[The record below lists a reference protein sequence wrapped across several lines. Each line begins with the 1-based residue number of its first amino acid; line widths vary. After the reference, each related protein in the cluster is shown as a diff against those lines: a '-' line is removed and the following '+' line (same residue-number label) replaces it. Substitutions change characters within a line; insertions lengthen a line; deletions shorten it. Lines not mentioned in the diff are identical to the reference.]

1 MTMKKSLILPIFAAA
16 LALGSCNDDDNR
28 IFDESA
34 ADRLENSKQSN
45 FEMLCAD
52 GGKWAMEYFANTD
65 EPGYLFVLEF
75 RPDKSVTITSDHKWI
90 DSKETSETSMFDV
103 ITDNGV
109 VLTFNTYNKVFH
121 VFSDPANIT
130 GPNAPKDPNGE
141 DEDETGYGHEG
152 DYEFMIMSHE
162 STDSR
167 IRLRGKKHAL
177 NAYLLRLDAATDVSA
192 YLAHAKELRSQ
203 FDAKRFPTYIMT
215 ETATGETYDVTG
227 LAAGVVTVVPTGS
240 TNPFAQT
247 ETKACIITEKGM
259 RPYVPFEFIRK
270 DNSLFAVSEFTWSE
284 QGLVAPGLVITA
296 THPSTNL
303 CRQDLKWDINIDS
316 FSPALQAA
324 FEEANAQTQTIT
336 VAGFGKQPAF
346 TVPSFEYKSKNGK
359 LTFNF
364 SAKVGKVS
372 FRYFGTVEALSD
384 SKVKIQFSAPDDAMT
399 KYIIPLAPKVI
410 DFIKTLEG
418 EFEVVNK
425 TPLDPS
431 EVTFTGITNP
441 AISYSIIVK

>member
-1 MTMKKSLILPIFAAA
+1 MKKSLILPIFAAA
-16 LALGSCNDDDNR
+16 LALGSCSNDDVR

-45 FEMLCAD
+45 FDMLCAD

-65 EPGYLFVLEF
+65 EPGYLFVMEF

-90 DSKETSETSMFDV
+90 DGKETAETSMWDV

-121 VFSDPANIT
+121 IFSDPANIT
-130 GPNAPKDPNGE
+130 GPNAPKDQYGD

-177 NAYLLRLDAATDVSA
+177 NAYLVRLDADADVSA

-203 FDAKRFPTYIMT
+203 FDSKRFPTYVMT
-215 ETATGETYDVTG
+215 ETASGETYDVTG
-227 LAAGVVTVVPTGS
+227 IADGVVEVLPTGS

-270 DNSLFAVSEFTWSE
+270 DNSIFTVSEFTWSE
-284 QGLVAPGLVITA
+284 NGLVAPGLAITA
-296 THPSTNL
+296 PAPSTNL
-303 CRQDLKWDINIDS
+303 CRQDLSWNIDVDS
-316 FSPALQAA
+316 FSDALQTA
-324 FEEANAQTQTIT
+324 FAEANAQTQTISVT
-336 VAGFGKQPAF
+336 GFGKQPTI
-346 TVPSFEYKSKNGK
+346 TVPGFVYKSKNGK
-359 LTFNF
+359 LTFSF
-364 SAKVGKVS
+364 TAKVGKVN
-372 FRYFGTVEALSD
+372 FNYFGSMEKLSD
-384 SKVKIQFSAPDDAMT
+384 SKVKIQFTTPDDAIT
-399 KYIIPLAPKVI
+399 KYILPLAPKTI
-410 DFIKTLEG
+410 DFVKMFEG
-418 EFEVVNK
+418 EFTVVNK
-425 TPLDPS
+425 TAIDPS
-431 EVTFTGITNP
+431 EITFTGVTNP
-441 AISYSIIVK
+441 AVSFKATVK